1 MIIRYFRFGAIAF
14 GLLGLASSLAAQ
26 EIAVPE
32 GFDAAPPS
40 QEVAAPPDT
49 SDLERRAPSE
59 SNEIVVT
66 GYRREEIRNHVFE
79 VIDVDADQLARR
91 EEPFCP
97 RVVNFPEE
105 YLPIIEKLI
114 RENARKANVPF
125 APADCLTDAFAVFA
139 RDPQAFTQAI
149 YQDYPSYFESL
160 NRPERRRMIAEE
172 QPVYNWTL
180 KVLRDRYGGSLPGDP
195 PRVSGV
201 DISRLTRN
209 VRQDIEGTFVIIDI
223 DRTRNMTL
231 QQLADFI
238 FINMVIE
245 FKEGA
250 RENSAPDSILHLF
263 EYENP
268 IDAPQ
273 DMSPMDFALVE
284 ALYAQPRNDRSAR
297 VQRGRI
303 TDYIVAKL
311 EREGLSDD

>member
-1 MIIRYFRFGAIAF
+1 MKPMIIFRTAAVATVIA
-14 GLLGLASSLAAQ
+14 ATPLAAQ
-26 EIAVPE
+26 DIALPD
-32 GFDAAPPS
+32 GFGKDSAP
-40 QEVAAPPDT
+40 QGVVAEPDT
-49 SDLERRAPSE
+49 SQFERRAPEE

-66 GYRREEIRNHVFE
+66 GYRREEIRSHVYE

-105 YLPIIEKLI
+105 YLPIIERLI
-114 RENARKANVPF
+114 RENARRVNVPL
-125 APADCLTDAFAVFA
+125 AGPDCLADAFAVFA
-139 RDPQAFTQAI
+139 RDPQAFTRAV
-149 YQDYPSYFESL
+149 YEDYPSYFESL

-172 QPVYNWTL
+172 QPVYTWTL
-180 KVLRDRYGGSLPGDP
+180 KVLRDRYGGALPGDP
-195 PRVSGV
+195 PRISGV

-238 FINMVIE
+238 FVNMVIE
-245 FKEGA
+245 FKEDA

-263 EYENP
+263 EHDDP
-268 IDAPQ
+268 VDAPQ
-273 DMSPMDFALVE
+273 NMSPMDLALVE

-311 EREGLSDD
+311 EREGLAED

>member
-1 MIIRYFRFGAIAF
+1 MITRHFRSGNAVLALMAF
-14 GLLGLASSLAAQ
+14 GTPLAAQ
-26 EIAVPE
+26 DIALPE
-32 GFDAAPPS
+32 GFGEQRAPQGVIAS
-40 QEVAAPPDT
+40 PDT
-49 SDLERRAPSE
+49 SDLEHRAPEE

-66 GYRREEIRNHVFE
+66 GYRREEIRNHVYE

-105 YLPIIEKLI
+105 YLPIIERLI
-114 RENARKANVPF
+114 RENARKANVPL
-125 APADCLTDAFAVFA
+125 APEECLADAFAVFA
-139 RDPQAFTQAI
+139 RDPQAFTKAV
-149 YQDYPSYFESL
+149 YEDYPSYFDSL

-172 QPVYNWTL
+172 QPVYTWTL
-180 KVLRDRYGGSLPGDP
+180 KVLRDRYGGTLPGDP
-195 PRVSGV
+195 PRISGV

-238 FINMVIE
+238 FLNMVID
-245 FKEGA
+245 FKEDA

-263 EYENP
+263 EHADP

-273 DMSPMDFALVE
+273 DMSPMDLALVE
-284 ALYAQPRNDRSAR
+284 AFYAQPRNDRSAR

-311 EREGLSDD
+311 ESQGLADN